1 MVTVAAVVEHWL
13 PEVYIYLLVVNLRCI
28 YAYVSKQMKIALRV
42 EIET

>member
-1 MVTVAAVVEHWL
+1 MVTVAAVVVHWL

-28 YAYVSKQMKIALRV
+28 YANVTKQMKIALRV